1 MCINSGSDFTFLNL
15 HFLICKMTVKPS
27 PLSIS
32 TLCISFPFYAPPRIS
47 SIKKRSLRISQIMKE
62 KEKCKVAWEGKVAL
76 ATGRDI
82 SFSDYYKSKAG
93 PMATWW
99 PGGRCEQW
107 GQQKHQFNGKE
118 KEGGIGDA
126 RRGWKG
132 LSCRK
137 QRMQDFTECNKERGF
152 VYKIF
157 QTNSLISFNDQQSIL
172 QTPVSKKRQLPRQV
186 KNTSEGW
193 KPTQAVGICAFTAA
207 SSLMAFALVSS
218 FIKRRMIMLVIMT
231 TL

>member
-32 TLCISFPFYAPPRIS
+32 TLCMSFPFYAPPRIS

-62 KEKCKVAWEGKVAL
+62 EEKCKVAWEGKVAL

-99 PGGRCEQW
+99 LGRRCEQW

-118 KEGGIGDA
+118 KEGEVGRDWA
-126 RRGWKG
+126 VESK
-132 LSCRK
+132 
-137 QRMQDFTECNKERGF
+137 ECK
-152 VYKIF
+152 
-157 QTNSLISFNDQQSIL
+157 IL
-172 QTPVSKKRQLPRQV
+172 QNVTKKGASCTKYFKQILLYPLWSTKRFA
-186 KNTSEGW
+186 NTS
-193 KPTQAVGICAFTAA
+193 F
-207 SSLMAFALVSS
+207 
-218 FIKRRMIMLVIMT
+218 
-231 TL
+231 